1 MRFVRWQGFAFVF
14 LACSLSALAAERIAV
29 VTLLEGPAALVR
41 GTTRYAL
48 AEGVRV
54 RPGDII
60 EVSEKGLAEI
70 EFFDG
75 AALALGPGARML
87 SIVASRGKSA
97 TGDYYV
103 TRGAMKISGVK
114 QGETIR
120 LVTPVFTV
128 QPGDGSAVLVLGA
141 ADGAVFVEG
150 GAVRITEPAVKG
162 VAPAPAVLKSGEFY
176 ARKADQKGALAAR
189 PPQSFISALP
199 RTFLDPLPSRLA
211 RYKEREIQPKRLDE
225 VSYAE
230 VEDWLK
236 APPDIRRPLMP
247 RFRPR
252 LADPAF
258 RSELIANL
266 KSPPGVG
273 PDPVSREIQA
283 KESRSGQ
290 SRLPGSRRDRS
301 RALARP

>member
-1 MRFVRWQGFAFVF
+1 MRFVRWQGFAFAF

-70 EFFDG
+70 EFFEG
-75 AALALGPGARML
+75 TALALGPGARML

-114 QGETIR
+114 QGETMR
-120 LVTPVFTV
+120 FVTPVFTV
-128 QPGDGSAVLVLGA
+128 QPGEGSAVLAAGRGGGGGIRRGRRGA
-141 ADGAVFVEG
+141 DHGARGEG
-150 GAVRITEPAVKG
+150 GGARLRQSSRAGSSMRARRIRRARS
-162 VAPAPAVLKSGEFY
+162 PAPDAELHL
-176 ARKADQKGALAAR
+176 RAAEV
-189 PPQSFISALP
+189 
-199 RTFLDPLPSRLA
+199 FLDPLPSRLA
-211 RYKEREIQPKRLDE
+211 RYKEREVQPKRLDE

-266 KSPPGVG
+266 KYHPEW
-273 PDPVSREIQA
+273 DPILFPEKYKPKNPAQGSR
-283 KESRSGQ
+283 
-290 SRLPGSRRDRS
+290 RLPGNRRDRS

>member
-1 MRFVRWQGFAFVF
+1 LRFVRWQGFAFVF
-14 LACSLSALAAERIAV
+14 LACSVSALASERIAV

-70 EFFDG
+70 EFFEG
-75 AALALGPGARML
+75 TALALGPGARML
-87 SIVASRGKSA
+87 SIVASRSKSA

-103 TRGAMKISGVK
+103 ARGAMKISGVK
-114 QGETIR
+114 QGETMR
-120 LVTPVFTV
+120 LITPVFTV
-128 QPGDGSAVLVLGA
+128 QPGEGSAVLVLGA

-162 VAPAPAVLKSGEFY
+162 AAPAPAVLKGGEFY

-189 PPQSFISALP
+189 PPQSFVAALP

-225 VSYAE
+225 VNYAE

-266 KSPPGVG
+266 KHHPEW
-273 PDPVSREIQA
+273 DPILFPEKYKPKNSAQD
-283 KESRSGQ
+283 S
-290 SRLPGSRRDRS
+290 PGSP
-301 RALARP
+301 AVAGTGAAR